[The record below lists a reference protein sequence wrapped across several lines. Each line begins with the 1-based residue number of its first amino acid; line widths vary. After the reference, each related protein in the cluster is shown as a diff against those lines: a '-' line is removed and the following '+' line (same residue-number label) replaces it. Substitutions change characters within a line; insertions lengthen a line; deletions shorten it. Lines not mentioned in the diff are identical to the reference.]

1 MYILA
6 YLIGTD
12 FKRLMFSER
21 VENNEFPVLRNQL
34 LSDNIMMLYRAKNSN
49 ALFINVS

>member
-1 MYILA
+1 VYILA

-21 VENNEFPVLRNQL
+21 VEKNAFPVLRNQL
-34 LSDNIMMLYRAKNSN
+34 SSDNIMMLYRAKNPN